1 MRNSMSVS
9 HDISDDCRN
18 VEIAIKGRF
27 DYRVSQNFRDA
38 YHETDDQEGVTYH
51 INLSETEF
59 MDSAA
64 LGMLLIL
71 RDYANSHHSEVCIDH
86 PSKQAKNTLRI
97 ANFQQLFRI
106 EDNQNTIDNKVA

>member
-1 MRNSMSVS
+1 MSVS
-9 HDISDDCRN
+9 HDISGDNRI
-18 VEIAIKGRF
+18 VEIAIKGKF

-38 YHETDDQEGVTYH
+38 YHEMDNHEGVTYH

-71 RDYANSHHSEVCIDH
+71 RDYASSHHSEVCIDH

-106 EDNQNTIDNKVA
+106 EDNQDAMNDKVA